1 VLCTVLISFVSCPLS
16 LQAAA
21 SRLIYSYGR
30 DGMVVGSRR
39 WARFHHKRHV
49 PRYALLAAVVVPATL
64 ITGSIASTA
73 ALTKLVSFGSVG
85 VCIALQ
91 MVVLGRSARPA
102 EGPGA
107 VWQVPALRR

>member
-1 VLCTVLISFVSCPLS
+1 MGLRRHRVQDRALHRVDLVVSCPLS

-30 DGMVVGSRR
+30 DGMVVGSRL

-85 VCIALQ
+85 VYIALQ
-91 MVVLGRSARPA
+91 MVLLAAPRARLK
-102 EGPGA
+102 G
-107 VWQVPALRR
+107 